1 MANDNLYYWTAIGS
15 RGDRVLLGEVQCGKN
30 GYNISFSIDGSKD
43 TAKFE
48 VQSLSLDAPLK
59 PYTIVWHE
67 ATNTYWI
74 VGKDKVERHLNEVG
88 FVYVHNIQ
96 LEGAI
101 ELFNARDLTDC
112 GFYQNTYTI
121 DEFVHRL
128 LELSTFE
135 LPRDDISINYNDNLD
150 RDKVIDYVK
159 SFQNYTLLS
168 AIREFFDGYNCAV
181 KLSFNQSNSYK
192 LVSCDL
198 NIIPKTG
205 DINFTP
211 LDMDAYMTD
220 TRGVSSMSKGSYGN
234 CVISNA
240 DNVISTKSKVYP
252 TIGYA
257 RVGATDFYLDA
268 EKDNIVF
275 RLPSKVNSVEWV
287 EAMNRGTTK
296 IAVGYEMSGSPTH
309 DYFEMEFDPSDNVS
323 YENAVY
329 WAKSILLNDISPEV
343 ANYVNANYPSS
354 FWDNLFSDDY
364 REEVEN
370 SVAFRFFDTTEYDP
384 IKNKFINSKGI
395 NEFISARTN
404 LGHDNIKPY
413 VLANKQL
420 HDSCQEPPS
429 VMYWERGSN
438 EIKGF
443 NFFSWHD
450 YLSNSKQILSTTR
463 VGKTILSFTMPSG
476 SYQGMTIK
484 VAVGNIE
491 ENHLQEGSMEI
502 KNILLDIRT
511 LSLRCK
517 YIPMYDIKI
526 KYDNSAMG
534 NDSKLY
540 NQNGKYTDG
549 VALSKLL
556 LSYKD
561 EVESDTITRYAEE
574 YSISDMPKVGEV
586 YTKDGVDYVVGN
598 ASYDFYQNEEMDGE
612 AHKIYAEYTLS
623 KKIATKT
630 ALTSPNTNIR
640 DYGIPQQF
648 NVPRKQ
654 VYRDFYE
661 LSYTID
667 SNADTSYY
675 LTLDKVLNFT
685 FSIKEYSG
693 HTALVKIEY
702 ENPCGGGGDDY
713 DGNIVQPSDEWYFQ
727 VDSTYDVLKK
737 QLIEVF
743 NFQDNNIIG
752 YDNQNIVCGWDIRRV
767 FEQIVVGSARID
779 AVNTPISYVDE
790 KGRFESVYLSV
801 CNADNLKKV
810 WDIYI
815 SGMEEQ
821 YTNQV
826 DSSFYNRCV
835 FIPKEVYDESLVYN
849 DYLIQDIGYN
859 KDAIEVPVFEYC
871 CQVDDSD
878 NVVVGDDIF
887 DSNDD
892 DLMYLYEAIIV
903 PHGSINENNWHR
915 HFTPNTLYKS
925 GSYIVLNDQPA
936 NNKKA
941 CSFTATNTQL
951 SIRFTDSVSFDG
963 STAIYGNNVNA
974 NNWIIN
980 YAGTNRVDLMIVR
993 YTIKKDYTTQGVF
1006 LDSGVKANLMFV
1018 LKDAKQCPYSSNLLV
1033 TYINHYQ
1040 LN

>member
-15 RGDRVLLGEVQCGKN
+15 KGNRVLLGEVQCGKN
-30 GYNISFSIDGSKD
+30 GYNIGLSIDGSRD

-48 VQSLSLDAPLK
+48 VQSLSLETPLK
-59 PYTIVWHE
+59 PYTIVWHDN
-67 ATNTYWI
+67 TNTYWI

-128 LELSTFE
+128 LKLSTFE
-135 LPRDDISINYNDNLD
+135 LFDDTSINYNDNLD
-150 RDKVIDYVK
+150 SDKVIDYVK

-192 LVSCDL
+192 LVSCNLD
-198 NIIPKTG
+198 IVPKTG

-252 TIGYA
+252 TIGCA
-257 RVGATDFYLDA
+257 KLGSTDFYLDP
-268 EKDNIVF
+268 EKDNVVF
-275 RLPSKVNSVEWV
+275 RLPSKVNSVEWLKIV
-287 EAMNRGTTK
+287 QNHIYITISYSITTGGGTTH
-296 IAVGYEMSGSPTH
+296 ISNIPCG
-309 DYFEMEFDPSDNVS
+309 FDPTDLTSLQ
-323 YENAVY
+323 NALEDAKYRLEHNYSTYVAEY
-329 WAKSILLNDISPEV
+329 FDEHWAELFNLLATEESRAEIEDTYASATFYDV
-343 ANYVNANYPSS
+343 K
-354 FWDNLFSDDY
+354 DY
-364 REEVEN
+364 DLI
-370 SVAFRFFDTTEYDP
+370 A
-384 IKNKFINSKGI
+384 NKFVSDKIINYFKSY
-395 NEFISARTN
+395 RTN
-404 LGHDNIKPY
+404 LGHDSVKPY

-420 HDSCQEPPS
+420 RDNVQEPES
-429 VMYWERGSN
+429 VMYWERGSD

-443 NFFSWHD
+443 KFFSWHD
-450 YLSNSKQILSTTR
+450 NWDNSKVIECSTPQHSSIVLFSFSVQRGTSTTYDNIIVR
-463 VGKTILSFTMPSG
+463 LGTSTTDNDEPLKIDFRNARMKVKYVPMSD
-476 SYQGMTIK
+476 IK
-484 VAVGNIE
+484 V
-491 ENHLQEGSMEI
+491 
-502 KNILLDIRT
+502 
-511 LSLRCK
+511 
-517 YIPMYDIKI
+517 
-526 KYDNSAMG
+526 KYDNSAIG
-534 NDSKLY
+534 NDSSLY

-561 EVESDTITRYAEE
+561 GIESETITRYAQE
-574 YSISDMPKVGEV
+574 YSISDMPKVGEI
-586 YTKDGVDYVVGN
+586 YTKDGIDYVIGN
-598 ASYDFYQNEEMDGE
+598 ASYDFYQNEERDGE

-630 ALTSPNTNIR
+630 TLTSPNTNIR

-675 LTLDKVLNFT
+675 LTLDKALNFT
-685 FSIKEYSG
+685 FNIKEYAG
-693 HTALVKIEY
+693 HTALIKIEY
-702 ENPCGGGGDDY
+702 ENPCGGGGEDY
-713 DGNIVQPSDEWYFQ
+713 DGNEVQPSDEWYFQ
-727 VDSTYDVLKK
+727 VDSTYYVMKK

-743 NFQDNNIIG
+743 DFKDNNIIG

-767 FEQIVVGSARID
+767 FEQIAVGSARID

-790 KGRFESVYLSV
+790 KGRFDSVYLSV

-815 SGMEEQ
+815 SEMEEQ
-821 YTNQV
+821 YTNQG

-835 FIPKEVYDESLVYN
+835 FIPKEVYDESLGYN

-859 KDAIEVPVFEYC
+859 KDAIEVPMFEYC

-925 GSYIVLNDQPA
+925 GRYIVLNDQPA
-936 NNKKA
+936 NDKKA

-951 SIRFTDSVSFDG
+951 SIRLTDSVSFDG

-974 NNWIIN
+974 NAWLHN
-980 YAGTNRVDLMIVR
+980 YAGTSRVDLIIVR
-993 YTIKKDYTTQGVF
+993 YTIKKGYTTQGVF
-1006 LDSGVKANLMFV
+1006 LDSGIKANLMFV
-1018 LKDAKQCPYSSNLLV
+1018 LKDAKQCPYSSNILV
-1033 TYINHYQ
+1033 TYINHYK